1 MISLC
6 VSPKNKYRNNN
17 NKKKESGCGVENE
30 IGEAES

>member
-6 VSPKNKYRNNN
+6 VSPKNKYRNN